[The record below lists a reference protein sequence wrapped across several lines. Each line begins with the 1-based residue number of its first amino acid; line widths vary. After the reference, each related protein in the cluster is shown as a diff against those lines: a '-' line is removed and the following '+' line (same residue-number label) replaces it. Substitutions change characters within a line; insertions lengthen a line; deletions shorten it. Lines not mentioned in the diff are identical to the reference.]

1 MAGDAAV
8 SGLRRLIVDTDTGAD
23 DVWAIV
29 EALRAEA
36 VARVEAITVVC
47 GNLPLDL
54 CVKNAMLA
62 EDAAATRYPP
72 VYRGMERP
80 ILRDRAFYARNV
92 HGRDGLGEMDLPW
105 PDRPAEKKHAV
116 QAIIDT
122 VMANPRKIE
131 IATCGPLTNL
141 AMALL
146 LEPRLAENV
155 KRVWILGGSAG
166 GRGNMTPVAEYNV
179 YTDPEA
185 ASIVLNAGMDTV
197 WIPWDTAQ
205 GETEITPD
213 ELRRMERRGVLRPV
227 RPDHAGVPEGAAGPG
242 LPERDR
248 QYADDSRAVPGGD
261 GGPLPGRL
269 RHRDGA
275 GGAPGP
281 LPRRPRRGRA
291 QLHRVPQDQRQM
303 LQGAVVRAAGCPL
316 RRGGLRREWGRD
328 ERTVV

>member
-1 MAGDAAV
+1 MTGDAD
-8 SGLRRLIVDTDTGAD
+8 GLRRLIVDTDTGAD

-29 EALRAEA
+29 EALRAEE

-62 EDAAATRYPP
+62 EDAAAAQYPP

-80 ILRDRAFYARNV
+80 ILRRTAFYAENV
-92 HGRDGLGEMDLPW
+92 HGRDGLGEMNLPW
-105 PDRPAEKKHAV
+105 PDRPVEKKHAV

-122 VMANPRKIE
+122 VMASPGEIE

-146 LEPRLAENV
+146 LEPHLAENV

-166 GRGNMTPVAEYNV
+166 GRGNMTPLAEYNV

-197 WIPWDTAQ
+197 WIPWDTSQ

-213 ELRRMERRGVLRPV
+213 ELSWMERCG
-227 RPDHAGVPEGAAGPG
+227 DGAAAFCARCVRTMRAYQRERHGRDSLGVIDSMLMTAALYPEVMEGPF
-242 LPERDR
+242 
-248 QYADDSRAVPGGD
+248 RAACAVET
-261 GGPLPGRL
+261 
-269 RHRDGA
+269 
-275 GGAPGP
+275 APGD
-281 LPRRPRRGRA
+281 RRGHFRID
-291 QLHRVPQDQRQM
+291 P
-303 LQGAVVRAAGCPL
+303 AGDAGNCTVCPGINAKGYKERL
-316 RRGGLRREWGRD
+316 FALLSRRLSAE
-328 ERTVV
+328 V